1 MDTQFN
7 VVEVLRIA
15 EEVEH
20 KAAKFYLRAAERFT
34 DSQRRNICYNLASW
48 RVKHEQAWIR
58 LRDEYSER
66 TGEFGTFD
74 PDNYVRSNPQVMASL
89 PWFGSGSGLK
99 HEPNGYETG
108 VQIVRDAIRRVESVL
123 IFYHGLK
130 EFARDPN
137 SQSMID
143 AMICEEDRHLRQLN
157 RSLDRMLGASS
168 GYGKLSYS
176 HTADAIGHH

>member
-1 MDTQFN
+1 VDTQFN

-20 KAAKFYLRAAERFT
+20 KAAKFYLRTAERFS

-58 LRDEYSER
+58 LRKEYSEK

-74 PDNYVRSNPQVMASL
+74 PDNYVRSNPQVMAGL
-89 PWFGSGSGLK
+89 PWFGSGSGSHL
-99 HEPNGYETG
+99 EPTGYESG
-108 VQIVRDAIRRVESVL
+108 AQIVRDAIRRVESVL

-130 EFARDPN
+130 EFAGDPA
-137 SQSMID
+137 SQGMID
-143 AMICEEDRHLRQLN
+143 AMISEEDRHVRQLN
-157 RSLDRMLGASS
+157 RSLDEMLGAS
-168 GYGKLSYS
+168 GGFGQPAYS
-176 HTADAIGHH
+176 PSADLANHH